1 MSFQLNQ
8 NSPMMGKNFDSPGN
22 YELITRTN
30 KTIINSG
37 GIVIVDI
44 LITGYGKIP
53 NSKLVF
59 YPSGEI
65 LNLSHSKVYAN
76 LFMNES
82 NQLLWGKN
90 EVPLLNEGLT
100 IGMTDVGFNFGKWD
114 NSTQYF
120 DITHG
125 PSPQISTEAIMN
137 AHKPPFQFH
146 LKTNEKI
153 KPGTYSLHFGFTY
166 FNSVE
171 WKGSTLKIDFTV
183 RNIFQRYE
191 LLISW
196 IASIAAAISIVAAI
210 LQILEFYKK

>member
-76 LFMNES
+76 LFM
-82 NQLLWGKN
+82 
-90 EVPLLNEGLT
+90 
-100 IGMTDVGFNFGKWD
+100 
-114 NSTQYF
+114 
-120 DITHG
+120 
-125 PSPQISTEAIMN
+125 
-137 AHKPPFQFH
+137 
-146 LKTNEKI
+146 
-153 KPGTYSLHFGFTY
+153 
-166 FNSVE
+166 
-171 WKGSTLKIDFTV
+171 
-183 RNIFQRYE
+183 
-191 LLISW
+191 
-196 IASIAAAISIVAAI
+196 
-210 LQILEFYKK
+210 